1 MSDPRPPDEVMG
13 YYALGGERGRLEEAY
28 FLLERARTLLD
39 LLRRVEREPALLG
52 VSPHLLAVG
61 RRL

>member
-1 MSDPRPPDEVMG
+1 MSGPRPPDEVLG

-28 FLLERARTLLD
+28 S
-39 LLRRVEREPALLG
+39 RRVEREPALLG

-61 RRL
+61 RR